1 MTPNCCSCLK
11 GIIYS
16 RMSGS
21 KMVKYALIICRRE
34 GKYLCVQEKNRQWWI
49 PGGAV
54 EEGETFSQAAI
65 RETR

>member
-1 MTPNCCSCLK
+1 
-11 GIIYS
+11 
-16 RMSGS
+16 MSGS
-21 KMVKYALIICRRE
+21 KMAKYALTICRRE
-34 GKYLCVQEKNRQWWI
+34 GKYLCVQEKSKQWWI